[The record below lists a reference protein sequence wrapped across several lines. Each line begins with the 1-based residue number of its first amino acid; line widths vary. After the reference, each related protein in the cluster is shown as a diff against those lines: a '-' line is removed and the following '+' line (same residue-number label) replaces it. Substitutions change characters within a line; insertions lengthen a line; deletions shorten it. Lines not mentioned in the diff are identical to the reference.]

1 MHIPRKIRDGILWF
15 LFAVSPLAALD
26 PNKHLSQYTHTAWRI
41 QDGDFAGAPNAITQT
56 ADGYLWIGTL
66 AGLVRFD
73 GVRFVPW
80 IAPEPK
86 ALPSSDIYSL
96 LGATDGSLW
105 IGSGHG
111 LSRWKDGSLT
121 NYTNPAGRVNAILE
135 DNSGVIWVARTRIEP
150 PIGPICKV
158 TGDALRCYGSTDGLS
173 CKYGNALASDADR
186 SLWVGSSEA
195 ICRWTPASSRTYL
208 QKELKPT
215 EGLSGVGAT
224 ATKGSSVWAG
234 LARAGKNFGLREFV
248 DGVWR
253 TYKVPGLDGATVAIN
268 SLLIDRSNALW
279 VGTINQGI
287 YRVFDGRAEHFRSAD
302 GLSSDVVS
310 NIYEDI
316 EGNIWVATSKGIDRF
331 RDVAVATFSATEGL
345 TTDSVSSVL
354 SARDG
359 TVWIGNEGALD
370 FIRKNVLSRI
380 TSQEGLPGRDVT
392 SLFEDHA
399 GRLWVGVDS
408 GLAVY
413 EHEQFR
419 LIRRS
424 GRDPMGPVT
433 AMTED
438 IDHNIWAYVVGKHT
452 ALLRIRE
459 LRIEEEFPSVRYVF
473 SLAADP
479 SGGIWMGNR
488 KGGLQRYRKG
498 NFENVPTP
506 DTGTVTDLLVDPDG
520 SLWAATQKNGV
531 MRFRNGELTFLTTK
545 NGLPCNEIF
554 SIVRDKV
561 HSLWL
566 YSKCGLVA
574 ITDSELQQWSEHP
587 QSAVQVK
594 TLDILDGAQS
604 ALPSFRP
611 ISSMSPD
618 GRLWFANDSI
628 LQMIDTA
635 HLARNLIPPRVHIE
649 EIIADRQNHLPQQG
663 IRLPPHTRNLEID
676 YTALSFAIPQK
687 MRFRY
692 KLEGRGED
700 WQEAGTRRQ
709 AFYSDLAPGRY
720 RFHVIACN
728 NDGVWNDKGATLD
741 FSVLPA
747 VYQTAWFRVAC
758 ILTGMFIFWV
768 FYRLRTYQ
776 IHAAISARF
785 EERLAER
792 TRLARELHDT
802 LLQTIQGSKMI
813 VDDLLDPPAVS
824 GRPREV
830 MGRLSG
836 ALAQALLELR
846 TSLNSLR
853 NATASGNDLAEA
865 FRRAA
870 DDCANRGVTNI
881 AFIVEGTAR
890 EMRPIVRD
898 EIYRIGHE
906 AIRNA
911 CQHSSAER
919 IEVRLSYGDNLVFSV
934 RDNGRGID
942 PEVAAHGKN
951 DHFGLQGMRERAR
964 QCCGT
969 LIISS
974 SKDSGTR
981 VELMIPGE
989 RVFLNGH
996 PTWRTLL
1003 MKIRR
1008 NLPGTNWRA
1017 DIG

>member
-1 MHIPRKIRDGILWF
+1 MNIPRLIRSCIGWIL
-15 LFAVSPLAALD
+15 LAVSPLVALD
-26 PNKHLSQYTHTAWRI
+26 PAKHVSQYTHTAWRI
-41 QDGDFAGAPNAITQT
+41 QDGAFAGAPNAITQT
-56 ADGYLWIGTL
+56 SDGYLWIGTL

-73 GVRFVPW
+73 GVRFVQW
-80 IAPEPK
+80 AAPDQK
-86 ALPSSDIYSL
+86 ALLSSDIYSL
-96 LGATDGSLW
+96 LGAKDGSLW

-111 LSRWKDGSLT
+111 LSRWKDGDLT
-121 NYTNPAGRVNAILE
+121 NYPATVGRVNAILE
-135 DNSGVIWVARTRIEP
+135 DNSGAIWIARTRMEP
-150 PIGPICKV
+150 PVGPICKV
-158 TGDALRCYGSTDGLS
+158 AGDALRCYGVADGLS
-173 CKYGNALASDADR
+173 CKYGNALANDG
-186 SLWVGSSEA
+186 SLWIGSSEA
-195 ICRWTPASSRTYL
+195 ICRWTPDSSHAYL

-215 EGLSGVGAT
+215 EGLSGVGAVV
-224 ATKGSSVWAG
+224 TKGSSVWAG
-234 LARAGKNFGLREFV
+234 LARAGQNFGLREFV

-331 RDVAVATFSATEGL
+331 RDVAVASFSATEGL

-359 TVWIGNEGALD
+359 TVWVGNEGALD
-370 FIRKNVLSRI
+370 FIRKNVVSRI

-399 GRLWVGVDS
+399 GRLWVGVDA

-413 EHEQFR
+413 EHGQFR

-424 GRDPMGPVT
+424 GGDAMGPVT
-433 AMTED
+433 AITED

-452 ALLRIRE
+452 ALLLIRD

-479 SGGIWMGNR
+479 SGGVWMGHR

-498 NFENVPTP
+498 SFENISTP

-531 MRFRNGELTFLTTK
+531 MRWRNGELTFLTTE

-554 SIVRDKV
+554 SVVRDKV

-574 ITDSELQQWSEHP
+574 IADSELKQWSEHP
-587 QSAVQVK
+587 QSAVQVR

-628 LQMIDTA
+628 LQMVDTA

-649 EIIADRQNHLPQQG
+649 EIIVDRQNQSPQQG
-663 IRLPPHTRNLEID
+663 IRLPPHTRDLEID

-692 KLEGRGED
+692 KLEGRDEG
-700 WQEAGTRRQ
+700 WQDAGTRRQ
-709 AFYSDLAPGRY
+709 AFYSDLGPGKY

-747 VYQTAWFRVAC
+747 VYQRAWFRVGC
-758 ILTGMFIFWV
+758 VLTGISVFWA

-776 IHAAISARF
+776 IHAAISGRF

-836 ALAQALLELR
+836 ALAQALFELR

-881 AFIVEGTAR
+881 TFIVEGTAR

-942 PEVAAHGKN
+942 PEVASQGKN

-964 QCCGT
+964 QCSGT
-969 LIISS
+969 LTISS
-974 SKDSGTR
+974 SKESGTR
-981 VELMIPGE
+981 VELMIPGS
-989 RVFLNGH
+989 RVFLSGH

-1003 MKIRR
+1003 IKIRR

>member
-1 MHIPRKIRDGILWF
+1 MHIPRKIRDGILWL

-26 PNKHLSQYTHTAWRI
+26 PNKRLSQYTHTAWRI

-86 ALPSSDIYSL
+86 ALLSSDIYSL
-96 LGATDGSLW
+96 LGARDGSLW

-111 LSRWKDGSLT
+111 LSRWKDGDLT
-121 NYTNPAGRVNAILE
+121 NYPATVGRVNAILE
-135 DNSGVIWVARTRIEP
+135 DNAGAIWIARTRMELP
-150 PIGPICKV
+150 VGPICKV
-158 TGDALRCYGSTDGLS
+158 AGDALRCYGVADGLS
-173 CKYGNALASDADR
+173 CKYGNALANDG

-208 QKELKPT
+208 QKELKLT

-224 ATKGSSVWAG
+224 ATKGGSVWAG

-253 TYKVPGLDGATVAIN
+253 IYKVPGLNGATVAIN

-287 YRVFDGRAEHFRSAD
+287 YRVFEGKAEHFRSTD
-302 GLSSDVVS
+302 GLSSDVIS

-331 RDVAVATFSATEGL
+331 RDVSIASFSATEGL

-359 TVWIGNEGALD
+359 TVWVGNEGALD
-370 FIRKNVLSRI
+370 FIRKNIVSRI

-413 EHEQFR
+413 EHEHFR

-424 GRDPMGPVT
+424 GGGEIGPVT
-433 AMTED
+433 AITED
-438 IDHNIWAYVVGKHT
+438 TDHNIWAYVVGKNT

-459 LRIEEEFPSVRYVF
+459 FRIEEEFPSVRYIF

-479 SGGIWMGNR
+479 NGGVWMGHR

-498 NFENVPTP
+498 YFENVPTP
-506 DTGTVTDLLVDPDG
+506 DTGTLTDLLVDHDG

-531 MRFRNGELTFLTTK
+531 MRWQNGELTFLTTK

-574 ITDSELQQWSEHP
+574 ITDSELKLWLEHP
-587 QSAVQVK
+587 QSAVQVRA
-594 TLDILDGAQS
+594 LDILDGAQS
-604 ALPSFRP
+604 ALSSFRP
-611 ISSMSPD
+611 ISSVSPD

-628 LQMIDTA
+628 LQTIDIA
-635 HLARNLIPPRVHIE
+635 HLALNLIPPQVHIE
-649 EIIADRQNHLPQQG
+649 EIIVDRQNHLPQQG
-663 IRLPPHTRNLEID
+663 IRLAPHTRDLEID

-692 KLEGRGED
+692 KLEGRDED
-700 WQEAGTRRQ
+700 WQDAGTRRQ
-709 AFYSDLAPGRY
+709 AFYSDLGPGKY

-741 FSVLPA
+741 FSVSPA

-758 ILTGMFIFWV
+758 ILAGIFIFWA
-768 FYRLRTYQ
+768 FYRLRAYQ
-776 IHAAISARF
+776 IHAAISTRF

-911 CQHSSAER
+911 CQHSGAEC
-919 IEVRLSYGDNLVFSV
+919 IEVRLTFGDNLVFSV

-942 PEVAAHGKN
+942 PEVASQGKN

-964 QCCGT
+964 QCCGILT
-969 LIISS
+969 ISS

-981 VELMIPGE
+981 VELMIPGN
-989 RVFLNGH
+989 RVFLSGH

-1008 NLPGTNWRA
+1008 NFPGTNWRA

>member
-26 PNKHLSQYTHTAWRI
+26 PNKRLSQYAHTAWRI

-86 ALPSSDIYSL
+86 ALLSSDIYSL
-96 LGATDGSLW
+96 LGARDGSLW

-111 LSRWKDGSLT
+111 LSRWKDGDLT
-121 NYTNPAGRVNAILE
+121 NYPATVGRVNAILE
-135 DNSGVIWVARTRIEP
+135 DKSGAIWIARTRMEP
-150 PIGPICKV
+150 PVGPICKV
-158 TGDALRCYGSTDGLS
+158 AGDALRCYGVADGLS
-173 CKYGNALASDADR
+173 CKYGNALANDG

-224 ATKGSSVWAG
+224 ATKGGAVWAG
-234 LARAGKNFGLREFV
+234 LTRAGKNFGLREFV

-287 YRVFDGRAEHFRSAD
+287 YRVFDGKAEHFQSTD
-302 GLSSDVVS
+302 GLSSDVIS

-331 RDVAVATFSATEGL
+331 RDVAIASFSATEGL

-359 TVWIGNEGALD
+359 TVWVGNEGALD
-370 FIRKNVLSRI
+370 FIRKNIVSRI

-399 GRLWVGVDS
+399 GRLWVGVDA

-424 GRDPMGPVT
+424 GGDEIGPVT
-433 AMTED
+433 AITED
-438 IDHNIWAYVVGKHT
+438 TDHNIWAYVVGKNT

-459 LRIEEEFPSVRYVF
+459 FRIEEEFPSVRYIF

-479 SGGIWMGNR
+479 NGGVWMGHR

-498 NFENVPTP
+498 HFESVPTP
-506 DTGTVTDLLVDPDG
+506 DTGTLTDLLVDHDG

-531 MRFRNGELTFLTTK
+531 MRWQNGELTFLTTK

-554 SIVRDKV
+554 SVVRDKV

-587 QSAVQVK
+587 QSPVQVK

-649 EIIADRQNHLPQQG
+649 EIIVDRQNHLPQQG
-663 IRLPPHTRNLEID
+663 IRLPPHTRDLEID
-676 YTALSFAIPQK
+676 YTSLSFAIPQK

-692 KLEGRGED
+692 KLEGRDED
-700 WQEAGTRRQ
+700 WQDAGTRRQ
-709 AFYSDLAPGRY
+709 AFYSDLRPGKY

-758 ILTGMFIFWV
+758 ILTGISIFWA

-776 IHAAISARF
+776 IHAAISRSF

-881 AFIVEGTAR
+881 AFMVEGTAR

-919 IEVRLSYGDNLVFSV
+919 IEVQLSYGDNLVFSV

-942 PEVAAHGKN
+942 PEVASHGKN

-969 LIISS
+969 LTISS

-981 VELMIPGE
+981 VELRIPGD

-996 PTWRTLL
+996 SPWRTLL

-1008 NLPGTNWRA
+1008 NVPGTNWRA

>member
-1 MHIPRKIRDGILWF
+1 MHIPRKIRDGILWL

-26 PNKHLSQYTHTAWRI
+26 PNKRLSQYTHTAWRI

-86 ALPSSDIYSL
+86 ALLSSDIYSL
-96 LGATDGSLW
+96 LGARDGSLW

-111 LSRWKDGSLT
+111 LSRWKDGDLT
-121 NYTNPAGRVNAILE
+121 NYPATVGRVNAILE
-135 DNSGVIWVARTRIEP
+135 DNAGAIWIARTRMEP
-150 PIGPICKV
+150 PVGPICKV
-158 TGDALRCYGSTDGLS
+158 AGDALRCYGVADGLS
-173 CKYGNALASDADR
+173 CKYGNALANDG

-208 QKELKPT
+208 QKELKLT

-224 ATKGSSVWAG
+224 ATKGGSVWAG

-253 TYKVPGLDGATVAIN
+253 IYKVPGLNGATVAIN

-287 YRVFDGRAEHFRSAD
+287 YRVFEGKAEHFRSAD
-302 GLSSDVVS
+302 GLSSDVIS

-331 RDVAVATFSATEGL
+331 RDVAIARFSATEGL

-359 TVWIGNEGALD
+359 TVWVGNEGALD
-370 FIRKNVLSRI
+370 FIRKNIVSRI

-413 EHEQFR
+413 EHEHFR

-424 GRDPMGPVT
+424 GGGEIGPVT
-433 AMTED
+433 AITED
-438 IDHNIWAYVVGKHT
+438 TDHNIWAYVVGKNT

-459 LRIEEEFPSVRYVF
+459 FRIEEEFPSVRYIF

-479 SGGIWMGNR
+479 NGGVWMGHR

-498 NFENVPTP
+498 YFENVPTP
-506 DTGTVTDLLVDPDG
+506 DTGTLTDLLVDHDG

-531 MRFRNGELTFLTTK
+531 MRWQNGELTFLTTK

-574 ITDSELQQWSEHP
+574 ITDSELKLWLEHP
-587 QSAVQVK
+587 QSAVQVR

-611 ISSMSPD
+611 ISSVSPD

-628 LQMIDTA
+628 LQTIDIA
-635 HLARNLIPPRVHIE
+635 HLALNLIPPQVHIE
-649 EIIADRQNHLPQQG
+649 EIIVDRQNHLPQQG
-663 IRLPPHTRNLEID
+663 IRLTPHTRDLEID

-692 KLEGRGED
+692 KLEGRDED
-700 WQEAGTRRQ
+700 WQDAGTRRQ
-709 AFYSDLAPGRY
+709 AFYSDLGPGKY

-741 FSVLPA
+741 FSVSPA

-758 ILTGMFIFWV
+758 ILAGIFIFWA
-768 FYRLRTYQ
+768 FYRLRAYQ
-776 IHAAISARF
+776 IHAAISTRF

-813 VDDLLDPPAVS
+813 VDDLLDPPAAS

-911 CQHSSAER
+911 CQHSGAEC
-919 IEVRLSYGDNLVFSV
+919 IEVRLTFGDNLVFSV

-942 PEVAAHGKN
+942 PEVASQGKN

-964 QCCGT
+964 QCCGILT
-969 LIISS
+969 ISS

-981 VELMIPGE
+981 VELMIPGT
-989 RVFLNGH
+989 RVFLSGH

-1008 NLPGTNWRA
+1008 NFPGTNWRA